1 MNFEALANFDWYN
14 EPENVRF
21 EDDNMVIYAKEETDF
36 WQSVHHGFK
45 KDNGHFFFSRQEGN
59 FIFTLRWHFGILD
72 KFAQCG
78 IMLRIDERNW
88 LKASLMNER
97 AEDNVLAV
105 SLTVGGHSDWSG
117 CQLDSVVHDLWFK
130 LQRIDDDYILFYS
143 LDGINFEKI
152 KMFYLKSYE
161 DVKVGAYIAS
171 PSKESAVATLCSAE
185 FK

>member
-21 EDDNMVIYAKEETDF
+21 ETDGMVIYAKGKTDF

-45 KDNGHFFFSRQEGN
+45 KDNGHFFFSRQNGD
-59 FIFTLRWHFGILD
+59 FSFVLKWHFDTLE
-72 KFAQCG
+72 KFSQCG

-88 LKASLMNER
+88 MKSSLMNET
-97 AEDNVLAV
+97 ADDNMLAV
-105 SLTVGGHSDWSG
+105 SLTIGGHSDWSG
-117 CQLDSVVHDLWFK
+117 CSLVGDIHELWFK
-130 LQRIDDDYILFYS
+130 LQRVGDDYILFYS
-143 LDGINFEKI
+143 LDGFRFEKI

-171 PSKESAVATLCSAE
+171 PSESGAAAELCLAE
-185 FK
+185 FL